1 MKPNVTVL
9 KEQLYEYVFV
19 VTWFC
24 DTLKII
30 FPRNFSI
37 LIYNNTIISIR
48 LIPQGFALCSL
59 SIRQYMIHLREIIV
73 NYNVSFVWSAAKLV
87 QKIWKDNFYRQK
99 WRKFDSNT
107 VIAICNLAIQN
118 ILENPNTLT
127 HRAREHLA
135 GGVQWDPTQIQWGWL
150 LIPAGSRKNVKK
162 IYSANIRSFFLKT
175 IKAMIKHFE
184 NILTLI
190 YQTF

>member
-1 MKPNVTVL
+1 MRG
-9 KEQLYEYVFV
+9 
-19 VTWFC
+19 C
-24 DTLKII
+24 DYGY
-30 FPRNFSI
+30 
-37 LIYNNTIISIR
+37 LIDT
-48 LIPQGFALCSL
+48 
-59 SIRQYMIHLREIIV
+59 H
-73 NYNVSFVWSAAKLV
+73 
-87 QKIWKDNFYRQK
+87 
-99 WRKFDSNT
+99 
-107 VIAICNLAIQN
+107 
-118 ILENPNTLT
+118 LT

-150 LIPAGSRKNVKK
+150 LIPAGSHKNVKK